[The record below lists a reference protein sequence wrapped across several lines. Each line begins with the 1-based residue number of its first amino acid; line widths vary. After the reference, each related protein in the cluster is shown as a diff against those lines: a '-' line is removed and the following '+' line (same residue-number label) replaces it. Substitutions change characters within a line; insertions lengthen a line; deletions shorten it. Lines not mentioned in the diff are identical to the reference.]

1 MTYQPLVSIITP
13 TYNHEQFIG
22 QCVGS
27 VLAQTYTNWE
37 QIIIDDG
44 STDNTNEVIKTY
56 NDRRI
61 RYIYQKNVGIWKLN
75 ETYNKALALANGELI
90 AILEGDDFWP
100 PDKLEVQVPFFL
112 NTNVVLAFGEQNNV
126 DMNGCIIGNHPI
138 NMNLFPRERSEV
150 IKKLLLGNFI
160 GACTVMCR
168 RSTLYEIG
176 GFQQHPA
183 FPAVDYPTWLEL
195 SLKGD
200 LLPIDHKLG
209 YWRRHDG
216 QITNYTMILSIA
228 DNGSEI
234 PMNIL
239 AKIKREQIFS
249 INLTSYEIQYT
260 CANNKAYAYFF
271 LGRKAL
277 TNNNWPEAHKYFSYS
292 LKRGY
297 SILRIGS
304 LLGLFCALTK
314 NDMEWIVKV
323 FHKLNFRTRKMPSNL
338 WYI

>member
-126 DMNGCIIGNHPI
+126 LLEII
-138 NMNLFPRERSEV
+138 L
-150 IKKLLLGNFI
+150 
-160 GACTVMCR
+160 
-168 RSTLYEIG
+168 
-176 GFQQHPA
+176 
-183 FPAVDYPTWLEL
+183 
-195 SLKGD
+195 
-200 LLPIDHKLG
+200 
-209 YWRRHDG
+209 
-216 QITNYTMILSIA
+216 
-228 DNGSEI
+228 
-234 PMNIL
+234 
-239 AKIKREQIFS
+239 
-249 INLTSYEIQYT
+249 
-260 CANNKAYAYFF
+260 
-271 LGRKAL
+271 
-277 TNNNWPEAHKYFSYS
+277 
-292 LKRGY
+292 
-297 SILRIGS
+297 
-304 LLGLFCALTK
+304 
-314 NDMEWIVKV
+314 
-323 FHKLNFRTRKMPSNL
+323 
-338 WYI
+338 